1 MAFGLFRKR
10 LPDMTATAAAPQ
22 AAQPAAH
29 SEPAAAVESD
39 SAKEILELLELELGA
54 MIRQLER
61 AANSVAGGAEA
72 TATTLAAIRDRTDA
86 LTGRTNAAQ
95 SNAST
100 FAHAADKFTQ
110 SALGIGAQVREA
122 GKLADEASA
131 AAQEARANV
140 DRLRESSA
148 AIGNV
153 VNLIA
158 QIARQTTLLAL
169 NSTIEAARA
178 GAAGRGFAVVAT
190 EVKALAVQTQG
201 ATEEITKKIDAL
213 QRDAAG
219 SADAVHRI
227 SQAIE
232 AIRPVFET
240 VNGAVAEQNATTSEV
255 SGNAT
260 SASQFII
267 SVGESA
273 AEIDAATKAAES
285 HGENVA
291 SAGKAVTAFAQK
303 LKSRCAVL
311 LRQNEHDDRR
321 KTERLPCHLKLE
333 TARGVLPVYEIAMD
347 GVLIGGADAGR
358 LASQAMI
365 EGTLEGVGACRLRVV
380 EQSKAGARA
389 QFVNPDAALREKI
402 EDRLWSIHEENTEFV
417 TRAMEAGNALTG
429 IFEQAVARGEV
440 KIEDLFDTDYAEI
453 AGTNP
458 QQYRTRYGLGRPR
471 AAVVPGSVS
480 GKGPALGVLR
490 HGRSQRLPAGAQ
502 QDLFASAAA
511 GRCRVEH
518 SQQPQP
524 ADVQRS
530 GGVGCRAQPALVS
543 GAELCARHGQRKYC
557 DDARDRR
564 SDPRAGPALG
574 RISDGLQ
581 ALVRAQARRQRA
593 NHLLRPELEWECRGE
608 PANGSDWRTLKTC
621 PSYNLQY
628 WTPAPTERLPSG

>member
-1 MAFGLFRKR
+1 MAFALFRKR
-10 LPDMTATAAAPQ
+10 LPDLSAPVAPPQ
-22 AAQPAAH
+22 AAPSPVDPA
-29 SEPAAAVESD
+29 PAPSAEGD
-39 SAKEILELLELELGA
+39 SAREILELLELELGA

-72 TATTLAAIRDRTDA
+72 TAATLADIRERTDA

-110 SALGIGAQVREA
+110 SAQGIGAQVREA

-178 GAAGRGFAVVAT
+178 GAAGKGFAVVAT

-201 ATEEITKKIDAL
+201 ATEEITRKIDAL

-227 SQAIE
+227 AQAIE
-232 AIRPVFET
+232 AIRPVFDT

-255 SGNAT
+255 SGNAA

-273 AEIDAATKAAES
+273 AEIDAATKAAET

-291 SAGKAVTAFAQK
+291 SAGKAVTAFARK

-311 LRQNEHDDRR
+311 LRQSEHDDRR
-321 KTERLPCHLKLE
+321 KTERLPCHLKFE
-333 TARGVLPVYEIAMD
+333 TARGVLQVYEIAMD
-347 GVLIGGADAGR
+347 GVLIGGAEAAK
-358 LASQAMI
+358 LATQAVVD
-365 EGTLEGVGACRLRVV
+365 GTLEGVGACRLRVI

-389 QFVNPDAALREKI
+389 QFVSPNADLNEKI

-417 TRAMEAGNALTG
+417 TRAMEAGTALTR

-440 KIEDLFDTDYAEI
+440 KIDDLFDTDYAEI

-458 QQYRTRYGLGRPR
+458 QQYRTKYLDWADRALPPFQEAFLAKEPRMAFCAMVDRNGFLPVHNKIYSHPQRPGDVAWNTANSR
-471 AAVVPGSVS
+471 N
-480 GKGPALGVLR
+480 R
-490 HGRSQRLPAGAQ
+490 RIFNDPAG
-502 QDLFASAAA
+502 LAAA
-511 GRCRVEH
+511 RNLR
-518 SQQPQP
+518 SYL
-524 ADVQRS
+524 VQS
-530 GGVGCRAQPALVS
+530 
-543 GAELCARHGQRKYC
+543 Y
-557 DDARDRR
+557 ARDMGNGNTVMMREIDVPIR
-564 SDPRAGPALG
+564 VQG
-574 RISDGLQ
+574 RHWG
-581 ALVRAQARRQRA
+581 
-593 NHLLRPELEWECRGE
+593 GF
-608 PANGSDWRTLKTC
+608 RTAYKL
-621 PSYNLQY
+621 
-628 WTPAPTERLPSG
+628 

>member
-1 MAFGLFRKR
+1 MAFALFRKR
-10 LPDMTATAAAPQ
+10 LPDLSAPVATPQ
-22 AAQPAAH
+22 AAPSPVDPA
-29 SEPAAAVESD
+29 PAPSAEAD
-39 SAKEILELLELELGA
+39 SAREILELLELELGA

-72 TATTLAAIRDRTDA
+72 TAATLADIRERTDA

-110 SALGIGAQVREA
+110 SAQGIGAQVREA

-178 GAAGRGFAVVAT
+178 GAAGKGFAVVAT

-201 ATEEITKKIDAL
+201 ATEEITRKIDAL

-227 SQAIE
+227 AQAIE
-232 AIRPVFET
+232 AIRPVFDT

-255 SGNAT
+255 SGNAA

-273 AEIDAATKAAES
+273 AEIDAATKAAET

-291 SAGKAVTAFAQK
+291 SAGKAVTTFARK

-311 LRQNEHDDRR
+311 LRQSEHDDRR
-321 KTERLPCHLKLE
+321 KTERLPCHLKFE
-333 TARGVLPVYEIAMD
+333 TARGMLQVYEIAMD
-347 GVLIGGADAGR
+347 GVLIGGAEAAK
-358 LASQAMI
+358 LATQAI
-365 EGTLEGVGACRLRVV
+365 VDGTLEGVGACRLRVI

-389 QFVNPDAALREKI
+389 QFVSPNADLSEKI

-417 TRAMEAGNALTG
+417 TRAMEAGTALTR

-440 KIEDLFDTDYAEI
+440 GIDDLFDTDYAEI

-458 QQYRTRYGLGRPR
+458 QQYRTKYLDWADRALPPFQEAFLAKEPRMAFCAMVDRNGFLPVHNKIYSHPQRPGDTAWNTANSR
-471 AAVVPGSVS
+471 N
-480 GKGPALGVLR
+480 R
-490 HGRSQRLPAGAQ
+490 RIFNDPAG
-502 QDLFASAAA
+502 LAAA
-511 GRCRVEH
+511 HNLR
-518 SQQPQP
+518 SYL
-524 ADVQRS
+524 VQS
-530 GGVGCRAQPALVS
+530 
-543 GAELCARHGQRKYC
+543 Y
-557 DDARDRR
+557 ARDMGNGNTVMMREIDVPIR
-564 SDPRAGPALG
+564 VQG
-574 RISDGLQ
+574 RHWG
-581 ALVRAQARRQRA
+581 
-593 NHLLRPELEWECRGE
+593 GF
-608 PANGSDWRTLKTC
+608 RTAYKL
-621 PSYNLQY
+621 
-628 WTPAPTERLPSG
+628 